1 MKILQRNDDGNLV
14 MKLTKNQL
22 KRIIREEMQRDDR
35 LSFSIFDS
43 DSIYDMLEQEVMEYQ
58 LSRGTEE
65 SPLTRTERD
74 MIRNAVM
81 TALNKLLSRD
91 GY

>member
-1 MKILQRNDDGNLV
+1 

-35 LSFSIFDS
+35 LSYSIFDS
-43 DSIYDMLEQEVMEYQ
+43 SSIYDMLEQEVMEYQ
-58 LSRGTEE
+58 LSTGTEE
-65 SPLTRTERD
+65 SPLTRTDRD

-81 TALNKLLSRD
+81 TALNALLSRD
-91 GY
+91 GYGQ

>member
-1 MKILQRNDDGNLV
+1 

-22 KRIIREEMQRDDR
+22 KRIIREEMQRDER

-43 DSIYDMLEQEVMEYQ
+43 NSIYDMLEQEVMEYQ

-81 TALNKLLSRD
+81 TALNNLLSRD
-91 GY
+91 GYGE

>member
-1 MKILQRNDDGNLV
+1 

-22 KRIIREEMQRDDR
+22 KRIIREEMQRDER

>member
-1 MKILQRNDDGNLV
+1 MKI
-14 MKLTKNQL
+14 TKNQL
-22 KRIIREEMQRDDR
+22 RRIIREEMQRDER
-35 LSFSIFDS
+35 LSYSIFDS
-43 DSIYDMLEQEVMEYQ
+43 SSIYDMLEQEVMEYQ

-81 TALNKLLSRD
+81 TALNSLLSRD
-91 GY
+91 GYGE